1 MFFVPGA
8 GRTPTALAPSSPEAP
23 GGGTLDP
30 RSLEALLSALGAA
43 GGATPGAADGL
54 PELLRRFQAAAGLPV
69 TGRLDAATAE
79 RLVELLARAGLLPS
93 AEAATPGG
101 TPGGL
106 SSADPTARPDGLDP
120 QLLIDRALRASGR
133 SGPRRAPAQ
142 GRGAPAGAV
151 PLRQLVNPGDT
162 RGAGAPPNPSRATPR
177 SGSGTERAAPT
188 GATTNVDTASMSEAQ
203 KFDHYRGLIEQS
215 GGRFDPTGKNVVS
228 VRTPTNTRAEG
239 GLGRYDDVTA
249 VLSLGPN
256 GEKRVREFRSNTE
269 PSARYEGR
277 MGQDVD
283 GNGSLDQGRLRA
295 GHYTYDATTFR
306 GGAAFAMRGD
316 ATVDRDTNHDGV
328 FGNDG
333 GASSGGGASMLWH
346 VGGSGMTGSAG
357 CQTMPPDEYR
367 RFLAELGGARS
378 FGYTLVDRG

>member
-8 GRTPTALAPSSPEAP
+8 GRTSPALAPSSPEAP
-23 GGGTLDP
+23 GGDALDP
-30 RSLEALLSALGAA
+30 RALEALLSALGAA
-43 GGATPGAADGL
+43 GGATPGAAGAL

-69 TGRLDAATAE
+69 TGQLDAATAE
-79 RLVELLARAGLLPS
+79 RLVELLARAGLLPT
-93 AEAATPGG
+93 AAQGG
-101 TPGGL
+101 TPAGL
-106 SSADPTARPDGLDP
+106 SSTDPRARLDDLDP

-133 SGPRRAPAQ
+133 SAARRAPTP
-142 GRGAPAGAV
+142 GRAAPAGSV

-162 RGAGAPPNPSRATPR
+162 RGAGAPPNRSRPTPTP
-177 SGSGTERAAPT
+177 GPDRAAPT

-215 GGRFDPTGKNVVS
+215 GGRFDPAGKNVVS

-316 ATVDRDTNHDGV
+316 STVDRDTNHDGV

-333 GASSGGGASMLWH
+333 GASSRGGASMLWH